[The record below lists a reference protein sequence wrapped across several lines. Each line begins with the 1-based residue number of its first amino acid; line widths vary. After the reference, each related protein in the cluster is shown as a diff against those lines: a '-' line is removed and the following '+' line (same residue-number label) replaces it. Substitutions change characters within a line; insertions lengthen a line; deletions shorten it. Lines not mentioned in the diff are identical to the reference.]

1 MADLEELRERV
12 LQREDARARARRLRL
27 SRERLQPR
35 IDRDR
40 LLLAERQAA
49 LDAQR
54 ADVERLDRRGLTRML
69 AAWDGSLDERRA
81 RELAEVEEAAERV
94 EEIQARLSTL
104 AVEADQ
110 LDGDLA
116 ALGDAESPY
125 QEALAD
131 LVLAARAGGSGVLA
145 GGSSPGDEEVVAWA
159 EQRQLDITRRAEVAA
174 LIPSARALVEHLT
187 RLSGRIEVI
196 AAGVDVTV
204 AAADP
209 HGAFY
214 WADMLG
220 QVRGPLAAADEAVLR
235 VGEEVEASSLPDL
248 ALPDLEGFPARSASI
263 YTPLSADALAEQMAQ
278 AQAWRTRVVVEA
290 EALLEELLRLREELA
305 DA

>member
-174 LIPSARALVEHLT
+174 LIPSARALVEDLT

-209 HGAFY
+209 HGAFC

>member
-174 LIPSARALVEHLT
+174 LIPSARALVEDLT